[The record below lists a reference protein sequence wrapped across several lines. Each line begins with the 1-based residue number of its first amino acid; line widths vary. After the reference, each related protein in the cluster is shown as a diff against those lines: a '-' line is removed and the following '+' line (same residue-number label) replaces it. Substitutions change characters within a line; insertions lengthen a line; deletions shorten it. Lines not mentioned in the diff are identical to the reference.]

1 MRTRMRTALI
11 LTWTVA
17 AVLGSGPMAAQVP
30 PAAVPVLVELFTSEG
45 CSSCPPAD
53 QLLSELMRTQPV
65 SGVRIVGLSE
75 HVDYWDHQGWKDPFS
90 DALFTRRQQDHAGS
104 APSDV
109 YTPQVLAD
117 GGGGVVGSDRAAVLT
132 AIREAAGAPKIPITV
147 SWSGADRKAVAII
160 APADKRAARA
170 SVFLAITE
178 DGLQS
183 SVKRGENEGRELKHD
198 GVTRRLLEVGRADET
213 GAFRRVVPVSLDS
226 AWNRARLRLV
236 AFVQSSSGRVVAV
249 QVLSAG

>member
-1 MRTRMRTALI
+1 MRTRVRTALI
-11 LTWTVA
+11 LTLTVA
-17 AVLGSGPMAAQVP
+17 AALGSGPIAPQL
-30 PAAVPVLVELFTSEG
+30 PATPVPVLVELFTSEG

-53 QLLSELMRTQPV
+53 QLLSELMRTQSV

-90 DALFTRRQQDHAGS
+90 NALFTRRQQEHAGA

-109 YTPQVLAD
+109 YTPQVLVD
-117 GGGGVVGSDRAAVLT
+117 GGTGVVGSDRAAVLK
-132 AIREAAGAPKIPITV
+132 AIRDAAGAPKIPITV
-147 SWSGADRKAVAII
+147 SWSGTDRKAVEI
-160 APADKRAARA
+160 AVPADKRLARA

-178 DGLQS
+178 DGLES

-198 GVTRRLLEVGRADET
+198 GVTRRLIEVGSANET
-213 GAFRRVVPVSLDS
+213 GAFHRIPVSIDN

-236 AFVQSSSGRVVAV
+236 VFAQSSAGRVVAV